1 MKYSSLV
8 MVVAATLAFSS
19 QAPVRPA
26 PVKTEVAPGVFL
38 FRTAPYGE
46 VGLDGNAVA
55 IIGSDGVLMFDTNGT
70 PAAAEAVLREVRAM
84 TNQPVRYVV
93 NSHWHWD
100 HWYGTE
106 VYKRAFPEVRVIAHE
121 KTRQMMMGPALD
133 FNKPGLD
140 SQLPDY
146 IASLEKRLASM
157 PTSAEATALKDR
169 ISAHQWFLA
178 QKRGVQHTFPD
189 QTFTDQLT
197 LRLGDREVQVHH
209 RDRAVTPGDAFLY
222 LPKERLLITG
232 DLLVNPISFALSVYP
247 SGWLKTLEWMDDLD
261 ATAIV
266 PGHGDVLRDEKLLH
280 ATMEIFRKL
289 IAFGPGAKARG
300 LTAFQASDEAYPTLR
315 ELMVQLT
322 GDDPGRNQAFRSQLV
337 EWFMHRVYD
346 ELNGPLTDAIAPIPS
361 RPRSR
366 G

>member
-1 MKYSSLV
+1 MAMVASV
-8 MVVAATLAFSS
+8 MIAVAA

-55 IIGSDGVLMFDTNGT
+55 IVGRDAVLMFDTNGT
-70 PAAAEAVLREVRAM
+70 PPAAEAVLREVRAL
-84 TNQPVRYVV
+84 TNLPVRYVV

-106 VYKRAFPEVRVIAHE
+106 VYGRAFPDVRVIAHE
-121 KTRQMMMGPALD
+121 KTRQMMMGPALA
-133 FNKPGLD
+133 FNQPGLD
-140 SQLPDY
+140 SQLPEY
-146 IASLEKRLASM
+146 IAMLEKQLASM
-157 PTSAEATALKDR
+157 TASPEATALRER

-178 QKRGVQHTFPD
+178 QKRGVHHTFPD
-189 QTFTDQLT
+189 VTFTDQLT
-197 LRLGDREVQVHH
+197 LQLGDREVQVHH

-222 LPKERLLITG
+222 LPKERLLVTG
-232 DLLVNPISFALSVYP
+232 DLLVNPVSFALSVYP
-247 SGWLKTLEWMDDLD
+247 SGWVKTLEWMEALD

-280 ATMEIFRKL
+280 ATLDIFRRL
-289 IAFGPGAKARG
+289 IAFGSGAKARR
-300 LTAFQASDEAYPTLR
+300 LTAFQASDEVYPTLR
-315 ELMVQLT
+315 DLMVVLT
-322 GDDPGRNQAFRSQLV
+322 GDDPGRNQAFREQLV

-346 ELNGPLTDAIAPIPS
+346 ELDGPLSDAIAPIPS
-361 RPRSR
+361 RR
-366 G
+366 